1 MLSLINICW
10 TTEAGLEVLRRISF
24 DVHPGEFVCIVG
36 PSGSGKTSLL
46 RMMAG
51 IQEQT
56 SGQLT
61 VQGSQPRVFA
71 QLSYVFQ
78 EPVLL
83 PWLTVRQNVDI
94 IFTAKGQEV
103 PRDRVDAS
111 LELVRLA
118 DFADYLPR
126 QLSGGMQS
134 RASIARALAN
144 DPLLLL
150 MDEPFSSLDEISRE
164 HMNAELQRI
173 MALTPASV
181 VFVTHDL
188 AEAVFLADRVIV
200 LTSRPGRVFDDIAI
214 PFARPR
220 ITELLESREFEL
232 VLNQL
237 RRSLRAAAHCDA
249 QYVEQT

>member
-1 MLSLINICW
+1 MLSLTNICW
-10 TTEAGLEVLRRISF
+10 TTDKGLEVLRQVSF
-24 DVHPGEFVCIVG
+24 DVRPGEFVCIVG

-46 RMMAG
+46 RMIAG
-51 IQEQT
+51 IESQT

-61 VQGSQPRVFA
+61 VQGSRAQEFA

-94 IFTAKGQEV
+94 IFTAKGQKV
-103 PRDRVDAS
+103 PRNRVDAS
-111 LELVRLA
+111 LELVRLS

-134 RASIARALAN
+134 RVSIARALAN

-164 HMNAELQRI
+164 HMNMELQRI

-200 LTSRPGRVFDDIAI
+200 LTGRPGRVFDDISI

-220 ITELLESREFEL
+220 ITALLESPEFES

-237 RRSLRAAAHCDA
+237 RRTLRAAAHCDI
-249 QYVEQT
+249 QSGEPI